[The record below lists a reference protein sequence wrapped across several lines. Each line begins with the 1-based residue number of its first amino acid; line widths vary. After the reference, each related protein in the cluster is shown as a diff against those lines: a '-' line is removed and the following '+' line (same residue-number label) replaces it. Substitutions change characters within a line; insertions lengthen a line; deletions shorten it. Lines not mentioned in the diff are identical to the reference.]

1 MAVASRLIEV
11 LSTGKPITL
20 YSYFSTADSRSTMIA
35 MFMAML
41 ELLKAGAVLLEETE
55 YSSDGVIRSDESVQ
69 ISLNR
74 DADPETVK
82 RILKESANT

>member
-1 MAVASRLIEV
+1 
-11 LSTGKPITL
+11 
-20 YSYFSTADSRSTMIA
+20 

>member
-1 MAVASRLIEV
+1 
-11 LSTGKPITL
+11 
-20 YSYFSTADSRSTMIA
+20 MIA

-41 ELLKAGAVLLEETE
+41 ELLKAGAVLVEETE
-55 YSSDGVIRSDESVQ
+55 YTPDGVIRSDETAQ

-82 RILKESANT
+82 RILKESANA